1 MMSTSVMQA
10 RKRLNNRLK
19 PEPQPNPTPVNLRY
33 LFFLVFAVSG
43 FSGLIYESIWSHY
56 LKLFLGHAAYAQSL
70 VIAIFMGG
78 MAIGAWLSS
87 RYSARWK
94 NVLLAYAFTEG
105 LIGLLALIFHETF
118 VQFLSL
124 AYGSI
129 IPALGDTGAV
139 TAFKWITSALLILP
153 QSILLGMTFPLMS
166 AGILRR
172 YPHHPGASLA
182 LLYFANSFGAALGVL
197 TSGFWLIRLIGLPGT
212 IGLAGTINLLLAL
225 LVAGLAIAKRP
236 TFAPEVPAQD
246 PSEAA
251 VTSNYRLLLIIA
263 LLTGAASFLYE
274 IGWIRMLVLVLSSS
288 THAFELML
296 SAFIFGLAFGGL
308 WIRRRIDRVEHTV
321 RFLAWVQIMMGLL
334 AIATLPLYSYTF
346 DIMQTIMQILNRTE
360 TAYSFFN
367 LFSASIALIIM
378 LPATFCAG
386 MTLPLITFALVR
398 QGHGEKSIGEVYAA
412 NTLGAIVGVVFAVH
426 LGLPLLGLKGV
437 INLGA
442 AVDISLG
449 LLLLWK
455 VTPTDGRV
463 RVGVASAA
471 ALAMLLASSTLLQFD
486 SHKMASG
493 VYRLG
498 KLLKPE
504 VADIAYHKD
513 GKTASV
519 DLIEFRRKD
528 RLTVISTNGKPDA
541 GINMAPDSGATQD
554 EATMVMAA
562 AIPLALN
569 PHATRAANIG
579 MGSGLTSHVLL
590 SSPTLARV
598 DTIEIEQ
605 AMVDAAHGFQPRVDR
620 VYKDLRSHIHIDDAK
635 TFFSSHFERYDI
647 IVSEPSNPWISGV
660 SGLFSDEFYRL
671 IGNYLSDDGLLVQWL
686 QLYEIDINLV
696 ASMLKAL
703 SNNFPDYEIW
713 ASDDLNILVVAKK
726 SGHLPAPDPAVLEQ
740 VRLAH
745 ELQRIR
751 INSRQDFL
759 LYRVAGKKTLDPF
772 INTFTLP
779 ANSDY
784 YPVIDQNAARTRFL
798 KLTAGELVALADAP
812 LPLIEILEKRSPQRR
827 DTEVSSTP
835 YLGRARGAYQ
845 AGEILDLLSG
855 VYNSGAID
863 RDALTAIDYLRL
875 QQNNCDAID
884 QSAFLVDHLLTLSID
899 TLPYLTPD
907 EAEKL
912 WQALALEPCHAAMTL
927 AQQTWFDLLK
937 AVGQRDT
944 RAMARHAESVLRG
957 EQAEHLVRYGYALLA
972 AMTAY
977 LAEDKPQAAQRLW
990 TEYSPAIYGRSQLDT
1005 LLLFVEAQSIAANH

>member
-1 MMSTSVMQA
+1 M
-10 RKRLNNRLK
+10 
-19 PEPQPNPTPVNLRY
+19 NLRN
-33 LFFLVFAVSG
+33 LFFLIFAVSG

-78 MAIGAWLSS
+78 MAVGSWLSS
-87 RYSARWK
+87 RYSPRWK
-94 NVLLAYAFTEG
+94 NVLLAYAITEG
-105 LIGLLALIFHETF
+105 AIGLLAVIFHDTF

-129 IPALGDTGAV
+129 IPALGFTPAV
-139 TAFKWITSALLILP
+139 TSFKWVASALLILP
-153 QSILLGMTFPLMS
+153 QSVLLGMTFPLMS
-166 AGILRR
+166 AGILRL
-172 YPHHPGASLA
+172 YPHNPGASLA
-182 LLYFANSFGAALGVL
+182 ILYFANSFGAAIGVL
-197 TSGFWLIRLIGLPGT
+197 ASGFWLIRLIGLPGT
-212 IGLAGTINLLLAL
+212 ITLAGIINVLLAL
-225 LVAGLAIAKRP
+225 LVAGLAIGKGAG
-236 TFAPEVPAQD
+236 FAPDLPKKDA
-246 PSEAA
+246 SEAA
-251 VTSNYRLLLIIA
+251 VSSNYRLLLGVA

-308 WIRRRIDRVEHTV
+308 WIRRRIDRIEHTV
-321 RFLAWVQIMMGLL
+321 RFLAWVQVMMGLL
-334 AIATLPLYSYTF
+334 AIATLPLYGYTF
-346 DIMQTIMQILNRTE
+346 DLMQTIMLILNKTE
-360 TAYSFFN
+360 TAYSAFN
-367 LFSASIALIIM
+367 LFSAVIALIIM

-412 NTLGAIVGVVFAVH
+412 NTLGAIAGVILAVH

-442 AVDISLG
+442 GIDIAVG

-455 VTPTDGRV
+455 VTPADRRV
-463 RVGVASAA
+463 RVSLAGAA
-471 ALAMLLASSTLLQFD
+471 ALAVLLASSTLLQFD

-498 KLLKPE
+498 KIIKPE
-504 VADIAYHKD
+504 VADIAFHRD

-519 DLIEFRRKD
+519 DLIEYRRTDK
-528 RLTVISTNGKPDA
+528 LTVISTNGKPDA
-541 GINMAPDSGATQD
+541 GINMATDSSHTQD

-569 PHATRAANIG
+569 PQATRAANIG
-579 MGSGLTSHVLL
+579 MGSGLTSHALL
-590 SSPTLARV
+590 SSPSLQRV

-620 VYKDLRSHIHIDDAK
+620 VYNDPRSHIHIDDAK

-671 IGNYLSDDGLLVQWL
+671 IKNYLSDDGVLVQWL

-703 SNNFPDYEIW
+703 SRNFPDYEIW
-713 ASDDLNILVVAKK
+713 ASDDANILVVAKK
-726 SGHLPAPDPAVLEQ
+726 SGQISVPDPAVLEQ
-740 VRLAH
+740 PGLAH
-745 ELQRIR
+745 ELKRIAV
-751 INSRQDFL
+751 NHPDDFS

-772 INTFTLP
+772 IATFTLP

-798 KLTAGELVALADAP
+798 KRTATELVALADAP
-812 LPLIEILEKRSPQRR
+812 LPLIELLESRPAQQR
-827 DTEVSSTP
+827 DTEVSDTP
-835 YLGRARGAYQ
+835 YLSRARGALQ
-845 AGEILDLLSG
+845 AGAIHDLLVLG
-855 VYNSGAID
+855 YPSGAIGD
-863 RDALTAIDYLRL
+863 DVLEAIDFLRL
-875 QQNNCDAID
+875 QRTDCAGID
-884 QSAFLVDHLLTLSID
+884 QSRFMVDHLLTLSIA
-899 TLPYLTPD
+899 TLPYLTAR
-907 EAEKL
+907 ESRQL
-912 WQALALEPCHAAMTL
+912 WQALALEPCREAMTL
-927 AQQTWFDLLK
+927 TQQTWFDLLD
-937 AVGQRDT
+937 AVGQRNP
-944 RAMARHAESVLRG
+944 RAMAKQAESLLRG
-957 EQAEHLVRYGYALLA
+957 ERAEDLVRYGYTLLA
-972 AMTAY
+972 GMTAY
-977 LAEDKPQAAQRLW
+977 LAEGKPQAAQQLW
-990 TEYSPAIYGRSQLDT
+990 TEHSPAIYGRSQLDT
-1005 LLLFVEAQSIAANH
+1005 LLLFVAAQTIIE